1 MNQVAML
8 WNGLDGRRRLLTGAA
23 ALAAALMVLFL
34 ARTAA
39 TPAKALLFAGLE
51 PSAAG
56 QVISELDARQI
67 PYEVRGDAIFVPEG
81 RRDALRLSLAGG
93 GLPGNGASGY
103 EVLDGL
109 SGFGTTAEMFDA
121 AYWRAK
127 EGELARTILALP
139 QVRQVRVHIANP
151 RRRPFER
158 GAEPSASVAVS
169 AGAAALSAEHARAI
183 RHLVAAS
190 VAGLA
195 PSAVTVVDAD
205 NGLAIAD
212 PLNEDMAADGA
223 DRAEQLK
230 TQVERLLAAR
240 VGPDSVIVEVSVDAD
255 MNSETVRERVLDPAG
270 RVAIHSDTSES
281 TERSEGGEG
290 AAVTVASNLPDGDAA
305 EGGGS
310 VRDLAETRERV
321 NYEVSEVL
329 TERVRRPGEIR
340 RITVAVMV
348 DGLREPGA
356 AGDWRP
362 RPQEELDA
370 LRALVES
377 AVGFDAGRGD
387 VITIQS
393 LEFTRPPELGTSV
406 GSGAAGFF
414 ERNAMSLVQLGVL
427 SAVALAIAF
436 FVLRPMLLRPAPEAA
451 PALPSAELE
460 SDGDVPGEVIDG
472 AAEEVELALAA
483 AEEVVD
489 AGGAELRRLEHLR
502 GLVAERPEDAAGLLA
517 IWLDRVDEQKEA
529 A

>member
-1 MNQVAML
+1 ML

-23 ALAAALMVLFL
+23 ALATMLVILFL
-34 ARTAA
+34 ARTVA

-56 QVISELDARQI
+56 QVIAELDSRQI
-67 PYEVRGDAIFVPEG
+67 PYDVRGDAIFVPEG

-93 GLPGNGASGY
+93 GLPGNGAQGY
-103 EVLDGL
+103 EVLDSL

-169 AGAAALSAEHARAI
+169 AGATPLSAEQARAI
-183 RHLVAAS
+183 RHLVSAS
-190 VAGLA
+190 VARLA
-195 PSAVTVVDAD
+195 PSSVTVVDAD

-230 TQVERLLAAR
+230 AQVERLLAAR

-255 MNSETVRERVLDPAG
+255 MNSETIRERVLAPSG

-290 AAVTVASNLPDGDAA
+290 AAVLPVGDAA

-310 VRDLAETRERV
+310 VRDVAETRERV

-329 TERVRRPGEIR
+329 TERVRRPGEVR

-348 DGLREPGA
+348 DGLRQPGA
-356 AGDWRP
+356 NGAAAWAP

-393 LEFTRPPELGTSV
+393 LEFTRPAELGVTV
-406 GSGAAGFF
+406 GSGATGFF
-414 ERNAMSLVQLGVL
+414 ERNAMGLVQLGVL

-451 PALPSAELE
+451 PALPPADLGAEGE
-460 SDGDVPGEVIDG
+460 AAGDVIDG

-489 AGGAELRRLEHLR
+489 TGGAELQRLEHLR
-502 GLVAERPEDAAGLLA
+502 GLVAERPGDAAGLLA
-517 IWLDRVDEQKEA
+517 SWLDRDEERKEA

>member
-1 MNQVAML
+1 M
-8 WNGLDGRRRLLTGAA
+8 DGRRRLLAGAA
-23 ALAAALMVLFL
+23 AVATMLVILFL

-39 TPAKALLFAGLE
+39 TPTKALLFAGLE
-51 PSAAG
+51 PEAAG
-56 QVISELDARQI
+56 QVMTALDSRQV
-67 PYEVRGDAIFVPEG
+67 PYDVRGDAIFVPESE
-81 RRDALRLSLAGG
+81 RDALRLALAGS
-93 GLPGNGASGY
+93 GLPGNGAAGY

-109 SGFGTTAEMFDA
+109 TGFGTTAEMFDA

-139 QVRQVRVHIANP
+139 QVRRVRVHIANP

-169 AGAAALSAEHARAI
+169 AGAAALSADQARAI

-190 VAGLA
+190 VAGLSPA
-195 PSAVTVVDAD
+195 SVTVVDAD

-212 PLNEDMAADGA
+212 PQNEDMVTDGA

-240 VGPDSVIVEVSVDAD
+240 VGRDSVIVEVTVDAD
-255 MNSETVRERVLDPAG
+255 MNSETVRERLLDPSG

-290 AAVTVASNLPDGDAA
+290 GAVTVASNLPDGDAA
-305 EGGGS
+305 ENGGATRES
-310 VRDLAETRERV
+310 AETRERV

-329 TERVRRPGEIR
+329 TERVRRPGEVR

-348 DGLREPGA
+348 DGLRAPGA
-356 AGDWRP
+356 DGTPVWSP
-362 RPQEELDA
+362 RPQDELDA

-393 LEFTRPPELGTSV
+393 LEFSRPPELGATV
-406 GSGAAGFF
+406 GSGAAGFV
-414 ERNAMSLVQLGVL
+414 ERNMMGLVQLGVL
-427 SAVALAIAF
+427 SVVALVIAF
-436 FVLRPMLLRPAPEAA
+436 FVLRPMLLRPEPVEA
-451 PALPSAELE
+451 PALPLADLE
-460 SDGDVPGEVIDG
+460 TEDDAPGDVIDA
-472 AAEEVELALAA
+472 AAEEVEVALAA

-489 AGGAELRRLEHLR
+489 ARGAEMARLESLR
-502 GLVAERPEDAAGLLA
+502 GLVAERPGDAAGLLEL
-517 IWLDRVDEQKEA
+517 WFDRDEERKEA

>member
-1 MNQVAML
+1 ML

-23 ALAAALMVLFL
+23 ALAAMLLVLLL

-56 QVISELDARQI
+56 QVMAELDSRQI

-81 RRDALRLSLAGG
+81 QRDALRLSLAGG
-93 GLPGNGASGY
+93 GLPGNGAAGY

-158 GAEPSASVAVS
+158 GAEPSASVSVS
-169 AGAAALSAEHARAI
+169 AGATPLSAEQARAI

-190 VAGLA
+190 VSGLA
-195 PSAVTVVDAD
+195 PSSVTVVDAD

-255 MNSETVRERVLDPAG
+255 MNSETVRERLLDPSG

-310 VRDLAETRERV
+310 VRDVAETRERV

-329 TERVRRPGEIR
+329 TERVRRPGEVR

-348 DGLREPGA
+348 DGLRGPGA
-356 AGDWRP
+356 DAWRP

-387 VITIQS
+387 VVTIQS
-393 LEFTRPPELGTSV
+393 LEFTRPAELGTTV

-414 ERNAMSLVQLGVL
+414 ERNAMNLLQLGVL
-427 SAVALAIAF
+427 SVVALAIAF
-436 FVLRPMLLRPAPEAA
+436 FVLRPMLLRPAPAAA
-451 PALPSAELE
+451 PALPSADLE
-460 SDGDVPGEVIDG
+460 TDGDAPGEVIDG

-502 GLVAERPEDAAGLLA
+502 SLVAERPGDAAGLLA
-517 IWLDRVDEQKEA
+517 IWLDRDDERKEA